1 MTTMKYLSVFF
12 EEKQLPY
19 EMWEI
24 EHNEEMHFIDT
35 DFVITL
41 IQEAPKREQ
50 EQIAAQLRKLDF
62 VNANIN
68 HFLKYLAES
77 YVKVNY

>member
-1 MTTMKYLSVFF
+1 MKTLKYLEVFF

-24 EHNEEMHFIDT
+24 EHKEEMHFIDT

-41 IQEAPKREQ
+41 IQEAPASEQ
-50 EQIAAQLRKLDF
+50 EQIAAQLRKMDF

-77 YVKVNY
+77 YIKVKY